1 MRIVLE
7 SFRVWLDIQRIDEN
21 ISATKGFMQSRYA
34 EQLNKR
40 ANELT
45 PEEREEALRDE
56 DYLKIVDLTKGYP
69 GYAMPFIKFYF
80 EQGVTLEQLGEILN
94 IARNEKH
101 ILQQLSKP
109 IDQWANTAE
118 VDGLTGFAQLTN
130 EISAIRRAKEAKWFV
145 DDMPRELR
153 DRYRSSSK
161 DKQEALNDLAIE
173 LKKMDGRIV
182 KRLIAKIK
190 SLSTWPIE
198 DVTSYVASYVKGYQ
212 NLGLQKK
219 MEELENIA
227 PQAGILYSDSGYLV
241 MSMRTEKA
249 QKELCS
255 VGVWCINKGSF
266 YNYADKGLQIN
277 IFNFSLESTDRMY
290 LVGTTITFDGKVTN
304 CHDINNTSIIRS
316 TDPRKNYEMLGY
328 PEDLIE
334 EVMDKFDREC
344 SIKKAVD
351 TFYKKSN
358 DLTVP
363 KIIESLIISSKA
375 LIEGTITEK
384 EWENISGIVAEIIAE
399 QKKIT
404 KNDFMKEFKEMGIF
418 NQAGLNVFDAIIGN
432 DYTKSDIED
441 ILASTEFV
449 IAEIENILNSGGGQN
464 QKDLEK
470 FQTVLKNKDEII
482 EKIKAKL

>member
-1 MRIVLE
+1 
-7 SFRVWLDIQRIDEN
+7 
-21 ISATKGFMQSRYA
+21 
-34 EQLNKR
+34 
-40 ANELT
+40 
-45 PEEREEALRDE
+45 
-56 DYLKIVDLTKGYP
+56 
-69 GYAMPFIKFYF
+69 
-80 EQGVTLEQLGEILN
+80 
-94 IARNEKH
+94 
-101 ILQQLSKP
+101 
-109 IDQWANTAE
+109 
-118 VDGLTGFAQLTN
+118 
-130 EISAIRRAKEAKWFV
+130 
-145 DDMPRELR
+145 
-153 DRYRSSSK
+153 
-161 DKQEALNDLAIE
+161 
-173 LKKMDGRIV
+173 
-182 KRLIAKIK
+182 
-190 SLSTWPIE
+190 
-198 DVTSYVASYVKGYQ
+198 
-212 NLGLQKK
+212 
-219 MEELENIA
+219 
-227 PQAGILYSDSGYLV
+227 
-241 MSMRTEKA
+241 
-249 QKELCS
+249 
-255 VGVWCINKGSF
+255 
-266 YNYADKGLQIN
+266 
-277 IFNFSLESTDRMY
+277 
-290 LVGTTITFDGKVTN
+290 
-304 CHDINNTSIIRS
+304 
-316 TDPRKNYEMLGY
+316 MLGY

-358 DLTVP
+358 DLNVP

-449 IAEIENILNSGGGQN
+449 IAEIENILNSGGGRN